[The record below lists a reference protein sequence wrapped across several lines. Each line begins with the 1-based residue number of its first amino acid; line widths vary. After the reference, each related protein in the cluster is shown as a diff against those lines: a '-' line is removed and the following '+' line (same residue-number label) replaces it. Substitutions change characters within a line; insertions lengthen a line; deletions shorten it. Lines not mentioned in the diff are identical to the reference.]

1 MTTATTSRHLPTPSI
16 SSNPNIQ
23 AGRALHLGQGMRGEA
38 TTWKV
43 TLCIR
48 AKRKNPTG
56 ASVGTGHVSG
66 ASLQGGTGDTQE
78 AEAEPTAAAL
88 AGSMPWHKTL
98 MHTLPV
104 WGANLWKE
112 PIPSPPTQAVALWV
126 LCCWR
131 HHQSSPHG
139 LLSQQ
144 SQPPTSD
151 TTAYPAGPGPALP
164 ALGKPSMSQLS
175 TSPGPCR
182 WPGTS
187 STNLA
192 D

>member
-88 AGSMPWHKTL
+88 TGAPCLGTRPSCTPYQYGVQTCGKSPFPAPPPRLWLSGCCVAGGTL
-98 MHTLPV
+98 SPLPTGSCPSSHSHPPQTQPHTLRDQGQLCPP
-104 WGANLWKE
+104 WAN
-112 PIPSPPTQAVALWV
+112 PPCPS
-126 LCCWR
+126 
-131 HHQSSPHG
+131 
-139 LLSQQ
+139 
-144 SQPPTSD
+144 
-151 TTAYPAGPGPALP
+151 
-164 ALGKPSMSQLS
+164 
-175 TSPGPCR
+175 
-182 WPGTS
+182 
-187 STNLA
+187 
-192 D
+192 